1 MKNIYKTEVLGFK
14 YPFLSFHWAV
24 TIPRWAVPQE
34 NGRYLKITTL
44 SGRSEVVCEGHGDA
58 PELGQFSRCF
68 KGRKK
73 EKAPNQTAK
82 KQQPKKPTFKNFG
95 NPETSRLAVFFG
107 WIYRLLFNFSSSTD
121 SKTVACICCSNT
133 IMNNECELNIPCS
146 QIGQCQVRCTN
157 KSCETSTLQYSFR
170 IGLFT
175 HFRQRHGAVKCY
187 PNPKR
192 IFKKYVREFFHIV
205 IPKV

>member
-1 MKNIYKTEVLGFK
+1 MSQNHH
-14 YPFLSFHWAV
+14 PFGTF
-24 TIPRWAVPQE
+24 
-34 NGRYLKITTL
+34 
-44 SGRSEVVCEGHGDA
+44 RSSVWGPLDGNA

-68 KGRKK
+68 KEKK
-73 EKAPNQTAK
+73 KGPNQTAR
-82 KQQPKKPTFKNFG
+82 KQQPKKPFKNFG

-107 WIYRLLFNFSSSTD
+107 WINRLLFNFSSSTD
-121 SKTVACICCSNT
+121 SKTITFICCSNT

-146 QIGQCQVRCTN
+146 QIGQCQIWCTN

-170 IGLFT
+170 TGLFT

-192 IFKKYVREFFHIV
+192 IKK
-205 IPKV
+205 KMSGSSST